1 MLAAGALVA
10 SLLAVGAGPAGAVE
24 EKADRKAAT
33 SACVGDALG
42 DEMYTDVSD
51 DHAFVDAIN
60 CIAYYGIT
68 NGTGDGSTYSPN
80 QDVTRAEMAV
90 FLARAAGVAGVDLGD
105 TMDEGY
111 GDIDDVWGEAQDAIN
126 QLTAKG
132 ILPGGDNYRPDDPM
146 TRAEMAL
153 ALIGLLDAAG
163 AVDVNDDGTID
174 LVAGGDDEGAADDYF
189 ADARALSPLAV
200 DRAAAALFELGVTNG
215 AGRAAVV
222 DDKKTPLDTNFDPNG
237 TVNRGQ
243 MAAFITRAL
252 AHTSARPAG
261 VTAQA
266 VGNKVRVSVRNADYA
281 PVTNAW
287 VDVFY
292 VDTDDEDTALNADGE
307 CGRLVQPSG
316 DGMHACE
323 IDGGDLI
330 TNENGDTTTQDI
342 DVPDDGVVA
351 WAWTGDI
358 GDEVDDDTALYKLPM
373 SKAPGDP
380 EAATTAF
387 ISSDLAGNVAKMG
400 SSVTVTLQLQN
411 DDGDNVTGGAQ
422 KADEPAKWQV
432 IISTF
437 SRSSTTEFLRRTVPL
452 TSNADGKATFMLV
465 PPPDPDPKASGDN
478 WRVSYTV
485 LTDPSGCTVNEARDG
500 WVAPF
505 PCSAP
510 TTANSGTFPGT
521 APLAAVTDG
530 KADNGNDAAD
540 SVTFTDV
547 SAVASEIEI
556 ETSPYVVV
564 AGRAGRTALN
574 RATVKVTDQF
584 GNGVRNAKVT
594 LTSSHGQDTDDET
607 ADVSSLVRSPD
618 NANAGADTV
627 DTSDDAKNGREFT
640 TGSDGTYT
648 FGYTWSS
655 TDGAIETLTAR
666 TSAINGPLGGV
677 LTAANSENVK
687 TAMVRWAQEAGPMRT
702 EAEQVMGGNLG
713 ANEIVV
719 VVDDVPTIL
728 YYDDDDR
735 FNTDD
740 GISSM
745 AAFEKVL
752 AAALAK
758 GGPVTNVTWSS
769 YSSRPRHTSSFTLT
783 VPG

>member
-132 ILPGGDNYRPDDPM
+132 VLPGGDNYRPDDAM

-163 AVDVNDDGTID
+163 AVDINDDGTID
-174 LVAGGDDEGAADDYF
+174 LGAEGPDEDADDYF
-189 ADARALSPLAV
+189 ADARALSPRAV

-266 VGNKVRVSVRNADYA
+266 VGNKVLVSVRNADYA
-281 PVTNAW
+281 PVTNVW

-307 CGRLVQPSG
+307 CGRLVQSSG

-323 IDGGDLI
+323 IDGADLI
-330 TNENGDTTTQDI
+330 TDGNGDAETQALK
-342 DVPDDGVVA
+342 VGDDGVVA

-358 GDEVDDDTALYKLPM
+358 GDEVDDDTTLYRLPM

-380 EAATTAF
+380 ETSTRAF
-387 ISSDLAGNVAKMG
+387 ISDDLAGDVAKMG
-400 SSVTVTLQLQN
+400 SQVAVTLQLQN
-411 DDGDNVTGGAQ
+411 ADGDNVTGGPN
-422 KADEPAKWQV
+422 KATEPAKWV
-432 IISTF
+432 LTIRTIEVLSGTGYLF
-437 SRSSTTEFLRRTVPL
+437 SVRTEML
-452 TSNADGKATFMLV
+452 TSDADGKATFKLV
-465 PPPDPDPKASGDN
+465 PPPDPNPKASGDA
-478 WRVSYTV
+478 WRVEYDLSAYSCAHNAESTAW
-485 LTDPSGCTVNEARDG
+485 TQCD
-500 WVAPF
+500 APADF
-505 PCSAP
+505 PNDTETYP
-510 TTANSGTFPGT
+510 T
-521 APLAAVTDG
+521 AVITDG
-530 KADNGNDAAD
+530 KDTTNPDGQDHFG
-540 SVTFTDV
+540 SVTFTDA
-547 SAVASEIEI
+547 SAVASKIEI
-556 ETSPYVVV
+556 ETSSYVVV

-594 LTSSHGQDTDDET
+594 LTSNHGQDTDDST
-607 ADVSSLVRSPD
+607 TDNSSLVRSP
-618 NANAGADTV
+618 ANPNDVQEGE
-627 DTSDDAKNGREFT
+627 SNGREFT
-640 TGSDGTYT
+640 TGSDGSYT

-655 TDGAIETLTAR
+655 TGGAVETLTAR
-666 TSAINGPLGGV
+666 TAAITDDGTAITDGP
-677 LTAANSENVK
+677 TADPAPANLAQK
-687 TAMVRWAQEAGPMRT
+687 MVNWAQEGGPT
-702 EAEQVMGGNLG
+702 LATATKVADGDVD

-719 VVDDVPTIL
+719 LVGGDNGVPTIV
-728 YYDDDDR
+728 YYDDEDR
-735 FNTDD
+735 FNTN
-740 GISSM
+740 GEVASM
-745 AAFEKVL
+745 AAFEKML

-758 GGPVTNVTWSS
+758 GGPETNLEWSN
-769 YSSRPRHTSSFTLT
+769 YSSRPRNTSVFTLRLA
-783 VPG
+783 G